1 MRVVAVPS
9 IDWLGAT
16 SVRRMIERVLLAAI
30 LFAMTGFVLLVLIG
44 LWDRYEKQAAASG
57 FNEAD
62 GRYLAPQTVSPRVS
76 DSRSDALA
84 RHAPQVAVDR
94 DALGSAQV
102 VQQEAKL
109 A

>member
-1 MRVVAVPS
+1 MRVVAVQS

-62 GRYLAPQTVSPRVS
+62 GRYLAPQTVFPA
-76 DSRSDALA
+76 SRI
-84 RHAPQVAVDR
+84 P
-94 DALGSAQV
+94 AQMLWLSMLP
-102 VQQEAKL
+102 KL
-109 A
+109 LPIEMRLSRRRSYSRRPS

>member
-1 MRVVAVPS
+1 MRVVLAVLS

-57 FNEAD
+57 SNESD
-62 GRYLAPQTVSPRVS
+62 ERYLAPKPFLPA
-76 DSRSDALA
+76 SRI
-84 RHAPQVAVDR
+84 P
-94 DALGSAQV
+94 AQMLWLSTLP
-102 VQQEAKL
+102 KL
-109 A
+109 LSIEIRGGWRRSYSRRPS